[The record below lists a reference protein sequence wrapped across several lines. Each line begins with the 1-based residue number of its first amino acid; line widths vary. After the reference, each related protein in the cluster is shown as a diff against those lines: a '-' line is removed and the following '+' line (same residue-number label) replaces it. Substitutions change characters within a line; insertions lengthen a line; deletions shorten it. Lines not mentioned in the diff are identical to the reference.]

1 MTNLTF
7 ISTSKVD
14 FGIPNVDERARS
26 DRHRFSVTETITR
39 STFLSL
45 ATVDVG
51 PCLGLFNVDPVDL
64 NLATH
69 DWMKLMTVNDY

>member
-26 DRHRFSVTETITR
+26 DRRRFSVTETITR

-45 ATVDVG
+45 ATVGVG